1 MPDGK
6 CTAPVA
12 NVSALALKS
21 ERSKKK
27 KKNVRTFPSRRVIII
42 RRGRGAGKKE
52 SPATGSGR
60 QEVAREKA

>member
-21 ERSKKK
+21 ERSKK